1 MGDRTAVVAL
11 LDDRLELSLIVG
23 VELVA
28 DLDGVA
34 LLLELGLLLQELID
48 LPLDHLLEECVL
60 DLQRT
65 LGSLPYRV

>member
-11 LDDRLELSLIVG
+11 LDDRLELSLIVS

-34 LLLELGLLLQELID
+34 LLLELGLFLQELID
-48 LPLDHLLEECVL
+48 FSLDHLLEECVL